1 MTPMERHWS
10 LLLVLLLAG
19 CGQSGDL
26 YLPGSEDAPQRISD
40 VDPRAEVEAAQRRD
54 DDADDKDKNDDA
66 ESPRDA
72 R

>member
-1 MTPMERHWS
+1 MARHWS

-40 VDPRAEVEAAQRRD
+40 VDPRAEAEAARNRD